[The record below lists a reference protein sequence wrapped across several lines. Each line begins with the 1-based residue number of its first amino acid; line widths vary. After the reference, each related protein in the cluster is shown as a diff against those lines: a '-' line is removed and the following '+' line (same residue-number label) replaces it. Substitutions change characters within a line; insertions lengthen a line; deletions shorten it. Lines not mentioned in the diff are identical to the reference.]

1 MALKIKQ
8 LERVSH
14 KPHYR
19 RKTLHGSRWEREVRY
34 PEIRSEEY
42 EEHPDINFE
51 HHGLRGFK
59 GPKRWRRKNYI

>member
-1 MALKIKQ
+1 M
-8 LERVSH
+8 
-14 KPHYR
+14 
-19 RKTLHGSRWEREVRY
+19 RY
-34 PEIRSEEY
+34 EEN

>member
-19 RKTLHGSRWEREVRY
+19 RKTLYGSKWQKEFRY
-34 PEIRSEEY
+34 PEINY

-51 HHGLRGFK
+51 HHGLRGVK
-59 GPKRWRRKNYI
+59 GPKKWRRKNYI